1 MYTLWRG
8 EGELTDNEIKGNIEN
23 TDCETNIFG
32 QFDSPVEPSQ

>member
-1 MYTLWRG
+1 MEGRG
-8 EGELTDNEIKGNIEN
+8 GVLTDNEIKGNIEN